1 MLVVQHM
8 YYTSILEF
16 CIFVLEMLPQPH
28 RIFSAI
34 LGTLFL
40 GVSLWPNLCWGC
52 CEKENTEKTPSCCV
66 SKVHGK
72 HSEKT
77 SDACHTSVSKN
88 CHSNIAP
95 AEGQFSL
102 QCCQHGLDLNDW
114 LVAATF
120 PARLVFTNNPSITW
134 DYTKYFF
141 IPEIQDSNLFLG
153 FAKEFKHIFSS
164 EPSQWIRFR
173 NIRI

>member
-1 MLVVQHM
+1 
-8 YYTSILEF
+8 
-16 CIFVLEMLPQPH
+16 MLPQPH

-114 LVAATF
+114 LNEVTF
-120 PARLVFTNNPSITW
+120 PSRIAVNNYPTLTW
-134 DYTKYFF
+134 DYPNSFLWKEVQISNRTAYFSNTVKY
-141 IPEIQDSNLFLG
+141 IHSSDPNYWIQ
-153 FAKEFKHIFSS
+153 
-164 EPSQWIRFR
+164 FR